1 MKVIYSTILLSVWM
15 YWFIMLTKF
24 FSIIWFFNFII
35 FSYWIL
41 YIFLLLLEYK
51 KYSLKYLAIWIIPA
65 LISIYLWYLWI
76 FNWSYIYIL
85 IWIVLIIIIWNSLK
99 MNKSY
104 ILKEFEWFIE
114 KTNDIEQDIIEISDI
129 IEYYNLNKTWKLSTK
144 TIENYRNNFKKFKVY
159 LIINML
165 NQVLLLLWNKIWIE
179 LLEKINIKY
188 KKILKSED
196 EKFFNDLVDNFTK
209 WINYNINIGLFY
221 KYMLNDDWIS
231 TDQLWI
237 LIWMIEKNIVNS
249 TQKKVIKYYKQIGYN
264 KFSND

>member
-1 MKVIYSTILLSVWM
+1 
-15 YWFIMLTKF
+15 
-24 FSIIWFFNFII
+24 
-35 FSYWIL
+35 
-41 YIFLLLLEYK
+41 
-51 KYSLKYLAIWIIPA
+51 
-65 LISIYLWYLWI
+65 
-76 FNWSYIYIL
+76 
-85 IWIVLIIIIWNSLK
+85 
-99 MNKSY
+99 
-104 ILKEFEWFIE
+104 
-114 KTNDIEQDIIEISDI
+114 
-129 IEYYNLNKTWKLSTK
+129 
-144 TIENYRNNFKKFKVY
+144 
-159 LIINML
+159 ML